1 MYLHLGEVVDNV
13 NVDGEMSIYRFH
25 LVFVALENAFE
36 HVVDVRLD
44 GSDTC
49 HSFPVGEPGPNFDG
63 GWFKR
68 QLAAEVLETFLER
81 SSWPFYNHDPPVY
94 LNLAVLG
101 DGDRVT
107 RTDLLHGPTGC
118 DLSINKYTKFMS
130 SYKCKVNI
138 GMADD
143 IREALLSKK

>member
-1 MYLHLGEVVDNV
+1 MGEVVDNV

-25 LVFVALENAFE
+25 LVLVALENAFE

-49 HSFPVGEPGPNFDG
+49 HSFSVGEPGPD
-63 GWFKR
+63 
-68 QLAAEVLETFLER
+68 QLAEVLETFLER

-94 LNLAVLG
+94 INLAVLG

-107 RTDLLHGPTGC
+107 RTDLLHGPQ
-118 DLSINKYTKFMS
+118 IRF
-130 SYKCKVNI
+130 YKIV
-138 GMADD
+138 
-143 IREALLSKK
+143 LYQV